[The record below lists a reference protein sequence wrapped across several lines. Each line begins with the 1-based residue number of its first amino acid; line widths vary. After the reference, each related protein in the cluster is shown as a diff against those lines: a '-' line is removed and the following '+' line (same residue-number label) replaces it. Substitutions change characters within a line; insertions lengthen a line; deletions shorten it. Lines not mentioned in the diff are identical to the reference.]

1 MNTSTFGLWFLA
13 SVSSAEGEALP
24 GTDQL
29 TMEGDLA
36 AQMVASLDDFV
47 THAVADSVESRQ
59 QLWNRDYQS
68 HAAYAASIVPNRERF
83 RGYIGCV
90 DQRTPIDA
98 LHYIAT
104 TAQGAEVAKAEGY
117 TVYAVRWSVFEG
129 VDGEGLLLEPEGE
142 PLAQVIALPDADWTP
157 EMLVGLSDE
166 IPQDAQFA
174 RRLVEQGCRVVVPTL
189 IDRDDR
195 WAGNPKIGR
204 MTNQPHREFIYRM
217 TFELGRH
224 IIGYEVQKILALVD
238 WMSREEN
245 HPPIGVIG
253 YGEGG
258 LLTLYSAAV
267 DTRIDSAVVSG
278 YFQAREEVWKEPIY
292 RNVWALLHEFGD
304 AEIASLI
311 APRTLIVEASRGV
324 EIDGPP
330 PGRDGRAGAAPGRLV
345 SPPLESVKAEFNRAH
360 AIYERLRIGQN
371 LILVASDNGGGSPG
385 SDAALTGFLN
395 ALSQDQPLVPSGTVP
410 QDRRTAFSPEV
421 RLHRQFHQLIAF
433 TQDALR
439 QAASRRQEL
448 WSKAD
453 RSSTER
459 WQETCQ
465 YYRDYLWDEVIGSC
479 PPPNVLATP
488 RTRLIHDEPGFK
500 GYEVILD
507 VWKEAFAY
515 GILLVPKGIKPSE
528 QRPVVVCQHGLEGRS
543 QEVVDPKIESPYNAY
558 GADLADRGFVVYAP
572 QNPYIGQ
579 DAFRVIQ
586 RKANPIKWSLFSLI
600 TCQHE
605 CTLEWLAEQP
615 FVDPE
620 RIGFYGLSY
629 GGKTAMRVPALL
641 DGYALSICSADF
653 NEWIVKNATY
663 DSRYS
668 YMFSGEYEM
677 PEFNLGNTFNYAEMA
692 WLIAPRPFMV
702 ERGHHD
708 GVAPDEWVAYEYAI
722 VRHLYA
728 NLGISDR
735 TEIEFFNSGH
745 EINGQETFRFLH
757 QHLDWPEPPP

>member
-13 SVSSAEGEALP
+13 SAASAVDTLP
-24 GTDQL
+24 GTNPL

-36 AQMVASLDDFV
+36 AQMVTSLDEFV
-47 THAVADSVESRQ
+47 AQAVEDSVESRQ
-59 QLWNRDYQS
+59 QLWNRDYRS
-68 HAAYAASIVPNRERF
+68 HAAYADSIAPNRERF

-90 DQRTPIDA
+90 DERMPIDA
-98 LHYIAT
+98 LHYVAT
-104 TAQGAEVAKAEGY
+104 TAQTAEIAKAEGY
-117 TVYAVRWSVFEG
+117 TVSAVRWDVFNG
-129 VDGEGLLLEPEGE
+129 VDGEGLLLEPAGE
-142 PLAQVIALPDADWTP
+142 PVAQVIALPDADWTP
-157 EMLVGLSDE
+157 EMLAGLSDE
-166 IPQDAQFA
+166 IPQNAQFA
-174 RRLVEQGCRVVVPTL
+174 RRLAEQGCRVVVPTL
-189 IDRDDR
+189 IDRDDT
-195 WAGNPKIGR
+195 WSGNPKIGR
-204 MTNQPHREFIYRM
+204 MTNQTHREFIYRM
-217 TFELGRH
+217 AFELGRH
-224 IIGYEVQKILALVD
+224 IIGYEVQKVLALVD
-238 WMSREEN
+238 WMSRAEN

-258 LLTLYSAAV
+258 LLAFYSAAV
-267 DTRIDSAVVSG
+267 DTRIDAAVVSG
-278 YFQAREEVWKEPIY
+278 YFQAREEVWQEPIY

-311 APRTLIVEASRGV
+311 APRTLIVEASHGV
-324 EIDGPP
+324 EVEGPP
-330 PGRDGRAGAAPGRLV
+330 PVRDGRAGAAPGRLIT
-345 SPPLESVKAEFNRAH
+345 PPLASVKAELDRAH
-360 AIYERLRIGQN
+360 ASYEQLGVGQN
-371 LILVASDNGGGSPG
+371 LSLVEPDNGGDSPG

-395 ALSQDQPLVPSGTVP
+395 ALGQNQPLAPSGAPP
-410 QDRRTAFSPEV
+410 QDKRTGFSPEA
-421 RLHRQFHQLIAF
+421 RQHHQFHQLIAF

-439 QAASRRQEL
+439 QAASRREAL

-453 RSSTER
+453 RSSIER

-465 YYRDYLWDEVIGSC
+465 YYRDYLWDEVIGRC
-479 PPPNVLATP
+479 PSPSVPTNP
-488 RTRLIHDEPGFK
+488 RTRLAYDEPGFK
-500 GYEVILD
+500 GYEVVLD
-507 VWKEAFAY
+507 VWEETFAY
-515 GILLVPKGIKPSE
+515 GILLVPIGIEPDE
-528 QRPVVVCQHGLEGRS
+528 RRPVVDCHHGLEGRS
-543 QEVVDPKIESPYNAY
+543 QDVVDRKIESPYNAY
-558 GADLADRGFVVYAP
+558 GAELADQGFVVYAP
-572 QNPYIGQ
+572 QNAYIGQ

-586 RKANPIKWSLFSLI
+586 RKANPVKWSLFSLI
-600 TCQHE
+600 THQHE
-605 CTLEWLAEQP
+605 RTLEWLGGQP
-615 FVDPE
+615 FVDAE

-728 NLGISDR
+728 NLSISDR

-745 EINGQETFRFLH
+745 EINGEGTFQFLH
-757 QHLDWPEPPP
+757 RHLTEGGSS